1 MSEWHKCG
9 KKLLNLLKQVE
20 INKLCEEK
28 NWLIEISTK
37 HPDQD
42 SVGLFTQII
51 NYFFI
56 FHRIKI
62 I

>member
-9 KKLLNLLKQVE
+9 KNLLNLLKQVE

-37 HPDQD
+37 HPDQN
-42 SVGLFTQII
+42 SVGLFYT
-51 NYFFI
+51 NN
-56 FHRIKI
+56 
-62 I
+62 